1 MLRELLTAYR
11 KGRDFDELEALC
23 VRLVE
28 DNDRL
33 RLRLAQSQQEVRRL
47 RRRVNDL
54 ELRTL
59 RRAEVDASL
68 MACLWLAGLPTS
80 RRACAEVGIPRRR
93 WSWARALMMVAH
105 VLDEGGDWLVD
116 DATTFDARINTG
128 VRLVEAQGMERVRAR
143 LPLNGNA
150 GRRFPRPAGH
160 AAGHADG
167 HTNRAKMAH
176 YSGRRTN

>member
-1 MLRELLTAYR
+1 MLTELLNTYR
-11 KGRDFDELEALC
+11 KARDFDQVAALAAQ
-23 VRLVE
+23 LVA
-28 DNDRL
+28 DNDKL
-33 RLRLAQSQQEVRRL
+33 RLRLAHSQQEVRRL

-160 AAGHADG
+160 AASHADG
-167 HTNRAKMAH
+167 HTKRTKMAQ
-176 YSGRRTN
+176 YSGRRAN